1 MSEFESLVF
10 RGNFF
15 AIALSVFDISWYN
28 YISAISL
35 FVTVHFRFWLQFTI
49 ILSGSSSLHHGAV
62 PIKTLLSVNRMS

>member
-28 YISAISL
+28 YISTISL
-35 FVTVHFRFWLQFTI
+35 FVTVHFRF
-49 ILSGSSSLHHGAV
+49 
-62 PIKTLLSVNRMS
+62 